1 MEKEFTFLW
10 SLWIDCSQFME
21 DQDEPKCQYGL
32 SFFVGLLY
40 LNQNFTCLG
49 NNLEFNMHGNG
60 HYNHLQ
66 NGCETFIIQTMT
78 TILTWL
84 IEFQDDMEWS
94 FRIGIN
100 FRYFS
105 FFPCYWIVGVMWQCY
120 ICSIYLHGKLK
131 THYGYENI
139 EDIIVHVKMC
149 IHTHGYWCSNNIS
162 KT

>member
-105 FFPCYWIVGVMWQCY
+105 FFPCYWIVGVIVTM
-120 ICSIYLHGKLK
+120 LHLFNLFAWEAKNSLWLWK
-131 THYGYENI
+131 YWGYHSTCEN
-139 EDIIVHVKMC
+139 VHPYTWVLMF
-149 IHTHGYWCSNNIS
+149 
-162 KT
+162 